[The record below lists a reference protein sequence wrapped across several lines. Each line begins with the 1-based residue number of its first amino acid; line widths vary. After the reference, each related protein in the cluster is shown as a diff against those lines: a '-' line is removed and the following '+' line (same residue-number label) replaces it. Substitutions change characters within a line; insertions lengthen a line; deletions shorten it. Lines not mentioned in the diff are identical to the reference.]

1 MPLHLWQC
9 REQQQWTVHLRM
21 SIVLRLEDFT
31 TAPRSVSPFFHPVLR
46 TQNRVK
52 VQNLQLFGPN
62 ADMWTF
68 RTLFPPPFGMEVTHV
83 PRTGWV
89 GRTRHKCTGAVLFLC
104 LFFPHDLLLNV
115 SPQQQY
121 VSSQY
126 RTSQVLRRRTHFKTA
141 SKMHDSRLFTILQ
154 LKEGTKRTGS

>member
-1 MPLHLWQC
+1 
-9 REQQQWTVHLRM
+9 M

-31 TAPRSVSPFFHPVLR
+31 TAPCSVSPFFHPVLR

-52 VQNLQLFGPN
+52 VQNVQLFGPN

-89 GRTRHKCTGAVLFLC
+89 GRTRHKRTGAVLFLC

-115 SPQQQY
+115 SHNSTMSLLSTGLVRAY
-121 VSSQY
+121 VEGPSLKLHPKCMIPGSSQ
-126 RTSQVLRRRTHFKTA
+126 SCSSRRERKGQEA
-141 SKMHDSRLFTILQ
+141 SAATQRLVGITL
-154 LKEGTKRTGS
+154 